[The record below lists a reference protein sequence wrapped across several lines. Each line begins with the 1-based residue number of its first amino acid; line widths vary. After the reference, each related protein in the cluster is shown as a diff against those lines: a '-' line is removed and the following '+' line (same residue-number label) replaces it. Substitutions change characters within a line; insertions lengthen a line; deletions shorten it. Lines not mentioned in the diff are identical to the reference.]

1 MSSTIILHHANSFV
15 IGPAAINNKIEYRNR
30 PEEEH
35 SKLSDEQASRW
46 LRQTMPAE
54 RAHRWGGTLALWLP
68 VSRLTGLEQR
78 PRAIPRSDLTHS
90 HTVLLS
96 SRLSPSNKKF

>member
-1 MSSTIILHHANSFV
+1 
-15 IGPAAINNKIEYRNR
+15 
-30 PEEEH
+30 
-35 SKLSDEQASRW
+35 
-46 LRQTMPAE
+46 MPAE